1 MDISEVLYLT
11 LVEDRFNQRIG
22 KEIVQSA
29 MQMLRNTNTSK
40 ND

>member
-1 MDISEVLYLT
+1 MNNRETLYLT